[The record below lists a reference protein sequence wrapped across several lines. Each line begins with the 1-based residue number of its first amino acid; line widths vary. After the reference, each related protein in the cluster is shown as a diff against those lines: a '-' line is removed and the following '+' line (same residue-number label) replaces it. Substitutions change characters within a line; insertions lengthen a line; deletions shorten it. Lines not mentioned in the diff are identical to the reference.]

1 MIQTYIYYFDSS
13 FCKLWCWIK
22 KFHGTSSYLF
32 DNTSQDMDGYLNV
45 LLNCLYHILLYQWFY
60 LNKSYFFHI
69 WLIVYPVIL
78 AIIYALKIT
87 LYSIRIK
94 FIRYYLL
101 LKKNDS
107 KKYLKIN
114 VTVIVYIFQ
123 FLKKSQRDNNK
134 KPHIYT
140 TTYTGINHN
149 YDN

>member
-1 MIQTYIYYFDSS
+1 MISVWLACRLQNSIPYLLLDGLYRNFQKWYDWNSYIFNKKITYKLIQTYIYYFDSS

-22 KFHGTSSYLF
+22 TFHGTSSYLF

-45 LLNCLYHILLYQWFY
+45 LLNCLYHIFLYQWFY

-101 LKKNDS
+101 
-107 KKYLKIN
+107 
-114 VTVIVYIFQ
+114 F
-123 FLKKSQRDNNK
+123 
-134 KPHIYT
+134 
-140 TTYTGINHN
+140 
-149 YDN
+149 

>member
-1 MIQTYIYYFDSS
+1 M
-13 FCKLWCWIK
+13 
-22 KFHGTSSYLF
+22 
-32 DNTSQDMDGYLNV
+32 
-45 LLNCLYHILLYQWFY
+45 
-60 LNKSYFFHI
+60 
-69 WLIVYPVIL
+69 L

-101 LKKNDS
+101 FKKKDS

-123 FLKKSQRDNNK
+123 FLKKSQRYNNK

-140 TTYTGINHN
+140 TTYR
-149 YDN
+149 

>member
-101 LKKNDS
+101 FKKNDS
-107 KKYLKIN
+107 KKYLKLMLQLLF
-114 VTVIVYIFQ
+114 TFSSSW
-123 FLKKSQRDNNK
+123 KKVRE
-134 KPHIYT
+134 T
-140 TTYTGINHN
+140 TTKNHTYTPQLIGSNHN

>member
-101 LKKNDS
+101 FKK
-107 KKYLKIN
+107 KR
-114 VTVIVYIFQ
+114 
-123 FLKKSQRDNNK
+123 FLKVSKNKCYSYCLHFPVLEKKSERQQQK
-134 KPHIYT
+134 TTHIH
-140 TTYTGINHN
+140 HN
-149 YDN
+149 LYRYQS